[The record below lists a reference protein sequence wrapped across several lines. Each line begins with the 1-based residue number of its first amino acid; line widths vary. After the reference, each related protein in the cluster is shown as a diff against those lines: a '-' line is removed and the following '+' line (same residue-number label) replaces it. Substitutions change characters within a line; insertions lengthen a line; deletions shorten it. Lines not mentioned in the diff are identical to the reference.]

1 MFIQKVEENI
11 CNVVGIEEFVFV
23 YFIVLV
29 RFKFE
34 GSEVF
39 IFVMFNVCSIRLFV
53 FSDIMVMLKVNGM
66 EMQLMVKIIKSVKLY
81 NFKVLNGLVVI
92 DLNGDYFVQLL
103 KIFIKE
109 DFFMFENIFIFEFV
123 YYREIFQKYI
133 GRFIFIVV

>member
-34 GSEVF
+34 GREVF

>member
-23 YFIVLV
+23 YFSVLV

-34 GSEVF
+34 GREVF
-39 IFVMFNVCSIRLFV
+39 IYVMFNVCSIRLFV

-103 KIFIKE
+103 KIFI
-109 DFFMFENIFIFEFV
+109 
-123 YYREIFQKYI
+123 
-133 GRFIFIVV
+133 

>member
-34 GSEVF
+34 GREVF

-81 NFKVLNGLVVI
+81 NFKS
-92 DLNGDYFVQLL
+92 
-103 KIFIKE
+103 
-109 DFFMFENIFIFEFV
+109 FEW
-123 YYREIFQKYI
+123 I
-133 GRFIFIVV
+133 GCD

>member
-1 MFIQKVEENI
+1 MFIQKEEENI

-34 GSEVF
+34 GREVF
-39 IFVMFNVCSIRLFV
+39 IYVMFNVCSIRLFV